1 MVFEPYIY
9 LSYFGLTVYTNLYIN
24 EHNTFHTQIKPIW
37 LKTHWVH
44 QIHICY
50 QPQFVE
56 VILSSYNCNIS
67 ELIVENMGTHTAV
80 KKLIFHQIVWGL
92 GLLCLTPFSTIFQL
106 YCGGQFYWWRK
117 PEYPEK
123 TTDLPQVTDKLYHIM
138 LYRVYLGWAGFKL
151 TTSVVIGTDCTS
163 RCKSNH
169 HIITTLTAPQI
180 VWENKAIL
188 LFDSNCFTSECWF
201 PYISFHYFEI
211 LFCYFNWN
219 INILFPK
226 EKTLE
231 TK

>member
-9 LSYFGLTVYTNLYIN
+9 LSYFGLTVYTDLYIN

-50 QPQFVE
+50 QLQFVE

-106 YCGGQFYWWRK
+106 WWSVLLVEETGVPRENHW
-117 PEYPEK
+117 P
-123 TTDLPQVTDKLYHIM
+123 
-138 LYRVYLGWAGFKL
+138 A
-151 TTSVVIGTDCTS
+151 TSHWQTLSHNVVSSIPWLSWIQT
-163 RCKSNH
+163 
-169 HIITTLTAPQI
+169 
-180 VWENKAIL
+180 
-188 LFDSNCFTSECWF
+188 
-201 PYISFHYFEI
+201 HYVSGDRHW
-211 LFCYFNWN
+211 LH
-219 INILFPK
+219 K
-226 EKTLE
+226 
-231 TK
+231 